1 MSSIVVYH
9 YVESPVS
16 QLVRWY
22 LALREI
28 DHSQCLQ
35 PMTRPRPDVAI
46 LGVGYRLIPLV
57 AIDRDIF
64 CDTPLI
70 LDELEARTK
79 GQERTTPK
87 VTAGDSHERF
97 LRQWSTESVFPA
109 VVPIL
114 PSNMPML
121 SDEFLRD
128 RAQLTGPS
136 LTRDQRKLLRPM
148 GLSKL
153 RQEFHFVE
161 TVLLAEDQLWILG
174 TSEPSLGD
182 LYAVWPFAWA
192 ISIPGALDGRFV
204 SIATERSRAIK
215 VTTVNGENARQAI
228 LGSSFRV
235 DAEVFDKLDP
245 CGYRL
250 DSLVEVSP
258 TDWGKNNPTRGKLVG
273 LSVQEYILE
282 VEEKSGGALRVHF
295 PRRGFALKPVST
307 SKI

>member
-1 MSSIVVYH
+1 
-9 YVESPVS
+9 
-16 QLVRWY
+16 
-22 LALREI
+22 
-28 DHSQCLQ
+28 
-35 PMTRPRPDVAI
+35 VAI

-148 GLSKL
+148 VCFL
-153 RQEFHFVE
+153 FF
-161 TVLLAEDQLWILG
+161 
-174 TSEPSLGD
+174 
-182 LYAVWPFAWA
+182 F
-192 ISIPGALDGRFV
+192 LDV
-204 SIATERSRAIK
+204 
-215 VTTVNGENARQAI
+215 VN
-228 LGSSFRV
+228 V
-235 DAEVFDKLDP
+235 
-245 CGYRL
+245 
-250 DSLVEVSP
+250 
-258 TDWGKNNPTRGKLVG
+258 
-273 LSVQEYILE
+273 
-282 VEEKSGGALRVHF
+282 
-295 PRRGFALKPVST
+295 
-307 SKI
+307 